1 MEKLIRKGAEASI
14 YLSKW
19 FEYSAIRK
27 ERLPKPY
34 RQKALDDAIR
44 TQRTLREA
52 SLIAK
57 AREAGVPTPLIY
69 FVDPKKAEIVMQNL
83 EGKRLKEVFLED
95 DMALKKKLAREAG
108 RIIAKL
114 HSAGIVHGD
123 LTTSNFI
130 FYDGR
135 LYLID
140 FGLASQSNKFED
152 MGVDLKL
159 IKEVLNSAHYTEFQ
173 KLYPQ
178 IVSGYEEVA
187 GKERTKKV
195 LEVVAE
201 IEKRGRYARVE

>member
-19 FEYSAIRK
+19 FEFSAIRK
-27 ERLPKPY
+27 ERLPKHY

-52 SLIAK
+52 LLIAK
-57 AREAGVPTPLIY
+57 SREAGVPTPLIY
-69 FVDPKKAEIVMQNL
+69 FVDPKKAEIIMQNL
-83 EGKRLKEVFLED
+83 EGKRLKEIFLED
-95 DMALKKKLAREAG
+95 GMTLKKNLAREAG
-108 RIIAKL
+108 RMVAKL

-130 FYDGR
+130 FYDDK

-140 FGLASQSNKFED
+140 FGLASQSTKFED

-178 IVSGYEEVA
+178 IVAGYEEFA
-187 GKERTKKV
+187 GKERMKKV
-195 LEVVAE
+195 LAVVSE